1 MNDTYIN
8 RFIPNTNKLIHK
20 NLSTETTMKTILSS
34 VLCVVLMSWQITTY
48 SQAQFGDVDCG
59 KWIKL
64 NRQTDKAW
72 LLGYLSGM
80 NTDITNKNF
89 LNKLDSVEQAFL
101 FVDNYCRNNPL
112 KKVGDAAVA
121 LFAELYNPR

>member
-1 MNDTYIN
+1 
-8 RFIPNTNKLIHK
+8 
-20 NLSTETTMKTILSS
+20 MKTILSS
-34 VLCVVLMSWQITTY
+34 VLCIVLMSWSITGFTQV
-48 SQAQFGDVDCG
+48 SFGDPDCG

-89 LNKLDSVEQAFL
+89 LNKLDSAEQAFL
-101 FVDNYCRNNPL
+101 FVDNIFQFILSIFFSKIVIPFGFFD
-112 KKVGDAAVA
+112 KKDQCI
-121 LFAELYNPR
+121 LSIFFSNK